1 MLVSAGVSG
10 AFAFPVQAGERC
22 RVGASKWDRRMAQR
36 KEEEARWVPARGRR
50 PLPHPDD
57 AALDPVRYL
66 GSAGEFVD
74 RTLKRYREGEN

>member
-1 MLVSAGVSG
+1 
-10 AFAFPVQAGERC
+10 
-22 RVGASKWDRRMAQR
+22 MAQR
-36 KEEEARWVPARGRR
+36 KEEAAGYRR
-50 PLPHPDD
+50 EDDPPLPHPDD